1 MIISSETINNSN
13 SNSTSPEADA
23 APETPLFGGIDD
35 ELTKIQVL
43 FVITN

>member
-23 APETPLFGGIDD
+23 APETPLFSVDD

-43 FVITN
+43 FVIY